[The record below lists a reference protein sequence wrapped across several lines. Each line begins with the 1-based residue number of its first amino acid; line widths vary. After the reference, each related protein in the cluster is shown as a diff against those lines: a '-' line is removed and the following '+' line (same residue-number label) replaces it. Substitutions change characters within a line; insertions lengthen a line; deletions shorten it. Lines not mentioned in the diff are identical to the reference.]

1 MTRLE
6 NSFFKYSREIAEKFL
21 QSTVV
26 IDDWARF
33 PGLGEEPVAIEM
45 TTPLKRPPVG
55 RAVTRLDEQTAEAEE
70 ETTLEDPHQLNA
82 KKVIDGFASK
92 GIICSIIKPDRED
105 RDTLPESISQLSSSA
120 DIIVI
125 DWSMHGDNGE
135 IALQLIK
142 QLASIDL
149 SEHTQLRLIAIYTID
164 PDVAKIPAKIKADLE
179 SSGTDTI
186 SVSDDGFSL
195 TTGPIRI
202 VVLSK
207 PGARIPDEYSDQKVP
222 FEGLADRLTTEFTT
236 MTAGLVSNIVLDS
249 LAEIRINNHKI
260 LNNFATDLDAPYLTH
275 RSLLANPEEAE
286 EHIVALVAAELS
298 AILEEKDVKANANI
312 EAIKRWIDY
321 KKPGDDKFILEV
333 SPGSIQQLENALI
346 IELLEKGI
354 SKVDETK
361 YGLSKTQK
369 SNPHKVGFSQM
380 YQCTDKIK
388 RNLDEKFAVIASLR
402 SFYGK
407 PVPRLNLG
415 SIIKTTDT
423 VQYYICIQP
432 RCDCIR
438 ITEETNFLFL
448 PLTPHPSGDKFN
460 IVLWDND
467 EYVRLNIEKKS
478 NVIKLIQFDPAKS
491 GVDRVISFEQS
502 GNYYFEDTSGSKYQ
516 WIGELKSEHA
526 LRLANEFASEL
537 SRVGPAE
544 SEWLRLYSK

>member
-1 MTRLE
+1 
-6 NSFFKYSREIAEKFL
+6 
-21 QSTVV
+21 
-26 IDDWARF
+26 
-33 PGLGEEPVAIEM
+33 
-45 TTPLKRPPVG
+45 
-55 RAVTRLDEQTAEAEE
+55 
-70 ETTLEDPHQLNA
+70 
-82 KKVIDGFASK
+82 
-92 GIICSIIKPDRED
+92 
-105 RDTLPESISQLSSSA
+105 
-120 DIIVI
+120 
-125 DWSMHGDNGE
+125 
-135 IALQLIK
+135 
-142 QLASIDL
+142 
-149 SEHTQLRLIAIYTID
+149 
-164 PDVAKIPAKIKADLE
+164 
-179 SSGTDTI
+179 
-186 SVSDDGFSL
+186 
-195 TTGPIRI
+195 
-202 VVLSK
+202 
-207 PGARIPDEYSDQKVP
+207 
-222 FEGLADRLTTEFTT
+222 

-388 RNLDEKFAVIASLR
+388 RNLDEKFAVIASLQ

-415 SIIKTTDT
+415 SIMKTTDT

-478 NVIKLIQFDPAKS
+478 NVIKLIQFDPTKN
-491 GVDRVISFEQS
+491 GVDRVISSEQS

-537 SRVGPAE
+537 SRVGLAE